1 MSSLFWINI
10 FTSFLTTVLIYSFAY
25 PISHYYGNP
34 DLAILIKIMS
44 IEVIISSF
52 FLYFIK
58 RCYKR
63 KLILGLFLL
72 LICPSIFFGVLFSI
86 IAAFNG
92 AGIYSLIC
100 FPLSKAIMSVFVF
113 PFFYNWRPEL
123 ILEFHDISDHIVYS
137 LKTKL
142 SYIFIYIERNLD
154 TFILSSFFSEKN
166 PWLLFSVF

>member
-25 PISHYYGNP
+25 QFLIIMEIS

-52 FLYFIK
+52 LYFIK
-58 RCYKR
+58 KMLQK

-72 LICPSIFFGVLFSI
+72 LICPSLFLVLFSI

-154 TFILSSFFSEKN
+154 TFILSSFFSEKI
-166 PWLLFSVF
+166 LGYYSLSLV